1 MAISLE
7 QLIESLI
14 ESGLM
19 SAEEVQAFLDC
30 LPLEQRPTR
39 SEELA
44 QELYRRGKLTKF
56 QTQAIYQR
64 KTRGL
69 VVGNYVVLD
78 ALGKGGMGAVYKAQ
92 HKRMKR
98 VVALKMLPSSATRS
112 PEMVKRFQR
121 EVQAAAKLSHP
132 NIVTAYDADEAKGV
146 HFLVMEYVEG
156 RDLHALV
163 KERGTVSVA
172 QAVDCVL
179 QAARGL
185 EYAHSQGII
194 HRDIK
199 PQNIIVTASGAIRLI
214 DFDIARTYDQ
224 EAETDTRVIG
234 TRAYAPPEQFGFS
247 QTDGRAD
254 IYSLGVLLRWMLS
267 GTADARRAVIPDR
280 ALAAIVRRATE
291 FSPDNRYPSA
301 AAMKRH
307 LLSADSRR
315 RKRPLRAL
323 AAAALLVAALAAGFF
338 VGRYTGAFA
347 PGGVRFREPLIEEA
361 VRLQLGK
368 GAGEELTAA
377 DLLNVRAIYIFA
389 SEVSLSEAAFADGL
403 SGERANAARGP
414 IASIEDVKLLP
425 NLECLYI
432 NHQQL
437 ADIAPA
443 AELKNLTEVNLRH
456 TRVADISALAGMEK
470 LQVVNLYDTD
480 VEDAAALDMCPR
492 LSRLEVGQT
501 LIASLDGIGG
511 AATLESLSL
520 SGLKLTSL
528 NGIERF
534 AYLRDIHLA
543 QTGFADLSP
552 LLSLPRLQTVR
563 IDESMRAAAEAIA
576 GGAAFAFTY

>member
-1 MAISLE
+1 MNKIQRAVEEISAAFRPGYPAEFLE
-7 QLIESLI
+7 RYEPV
-14 ESGLM
+14 E
-19 SAEEVQAFLDC
+19 C
-30 LPLEQRPTR
+30 LA
-39 SEELA
+39 S
-44 QELYRRGKLTKF
+44 RRGTETLLVRERVGGALFVSKVYDRALYPS
-56 QTQAIYQR
+56 APESDILR
-64 KTRGL
+64 SLGRGDFPAF
-69 VVGNYVVLD
+69 VGEFRD
-78 ALGKGGMGAVYKAQ
+78 AG
-92 HKRMKR
+92 
-98 VVALKMLPSSATRS
+98 TIC
-112 PEMVKRFQR
+112 
-121 EVQAAAKLSHP
+121 
-132 NIVTAYDADEAKGV
+132 IVR
-146 HFLVMEYVEG
+146 EYVDGVPLDRYVAERAPSAAEILG
-156 RDLHALV
+156 IAAQICDILTFLH
-163 KERGTVSVA
+163 G
-172 QAVDCVL
+172 QNPP
-179 QAARGL
+179 
-185 EYAHSQGII
+185 II